1 MSVTAVPL
9 RPIKKG
15 SLAKLWIGIGLLTAI
30 GIGVAFVTTQSAI
43 VAAQTPEEFLAAN
56 GARAGIVTLP
66 SGLQYEVLKEG
77 DGPKPTPADL
87 TVVNYEGKLAKTGVT
102 FDASER
108 HGGPATLPVTGLIPG
123 WTEGVQLMK
132 QGAKYRFW
140 IPPALGYGEQGAGP
154 NGEIPP
160 NAVLL
165 FDLEL
170 LAVQPGAMPA
180 MPGMG
185 AMGGGDPHGHG
196 GAVPP
201 PTGM

>member
-15 SLAKLWIGIGLLTAI
+15 SLTKLWIGIGLLAAV
-30 GIGVAFVTTQSAI
+30 GIGAAWLSTKAAV
-43 VAAQTPEEFLAAN
+43 VAAQTPDEYLVDN
-56 GARAGIVTLP
+56 GKRAGVVTLP

-77 DGPKPTPADL
+77 NGPKPTPADL
-87 TVVNYEGKLAKTGVT
+87 TLVNYEGKLAKTGEV

-132 QGAKYRFW
+132 QGSKYRFW
-140 IPPALGYGEQGAGP
+140 MPPRLAYGDAGAGP

-160 NAVLL
+160 NAVLV

-170 LAVQPGAMPA
+170 LAVQPGAMNA

-185 AMGGGDPHGHG
+185 GMGGGMEGH
-196 GAVPP
+196 P
-201 PTGM
+201 GM

>member
-15 SLAKLWIGIGLLTAI
+15 SLVKLWVGIGLLAAA
-30 GIGVAFVTTQSAI
+30 GIAVAWSTTKSAI
-43 VAAQTPEEFLAAN
+43 VAAQTPEEFLAEN
-56 GARAGIVTLP
+56 GKRSGVVTTA

-77 DGPKPTPADL
+77 DGAKPTPADL

-102 FDASER
+102 FDASAR
-108 HGGPATLPVTGLIPG
+108 HGGPATLPVVGLIPG
-123 WTEGVQLMK
+123 WSEGIQLMK

-140 IPPALGYGEQGAGP
+140 MPPNLGYGEQGAGQ

-160 NAVLL
+160 NAVLQ

-170 LAVQPGAMPA
+170 VAIQPGAMNA
-180 MPGMG
+180 MQGMMG
-185 AMGGGDPHGHG
+185 GMGGGDPHGG
-196 GAVPP
+196 VVPP
-201 PTGM
+201 PTEGM

>member
-15 SLAKLWIGIGLLTAI
+15 SLIKLWVGIGLLAAI
-30 GIGVAFVTTQSAI
+30 GIGVAFVTTHSAI
-43 VAAQTPEEFLAAN
+43 VAAMSPEDYMAAN
-56 GARAGIVTLP
+56 GKKSSVVTLP

-87 TVVNYEGKLAKTGVT
+87 VVVNYEGKLAKTGET

-108 HGGPATLPVTGLIPG
+108 HGGPATLPVAGLIPG
-123 WTEGVQLMK
+123 WTEGLQLMK
-132 QGAKYRFW
+132 QGSKYRLW

-154 NGEIPP
+154 NGEIPG
-160 NAVLL
+160 NAVLV

-170 LAVQPGAMPA
+170 LAVQQGAMNA
-180 MPGMG
+180 LPGMG
-185 AMGGGDPHGHG
+185 GSPHGDMST
-196 GAVPP
+196 PP
-201 PTGM
+201 PSGM